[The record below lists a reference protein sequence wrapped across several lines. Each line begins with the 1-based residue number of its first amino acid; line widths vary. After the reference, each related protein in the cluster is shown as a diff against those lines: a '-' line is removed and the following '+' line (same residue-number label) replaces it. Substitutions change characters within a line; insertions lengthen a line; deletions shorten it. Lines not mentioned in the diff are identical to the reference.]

1 MAGIKRVIREVTI
14 NDETLAIDVIGNVGP
29 GGSFLTNPHTFKHFR
44 DELWIPDLI
53 ERRNW
58 DMWEKDGAL
67 SIFEIAE
74 KKVFEILDSISDKIL
89 TDDAESAID
98 QVVIDAQK

>member
-1 MAGIKRVIREVTI
+1 M
-14 NDETLAIDVIGNVGP
+14 GP
-29 GGSFLTNPHTFKHFR
+29 GGSFLINPHTFKHFR
-44 DELWIPDLI
+44 DELWVPDLI